1 MIDQESMAAMERMR
15 QEDPNIRDINPL
27 CPGRFAIRFEDGSAM
42 LVDINGDII
51 KSPLEKYDV
60 ISRIEYIGTMEGKPH
75 FAFEGRDWA
84 NRKMSETGI
93 FDSDGHR
100 KLFRDPRAAGVEG
113 VEYLKWEFERL
124 EKLSK
129 DPMNPRQNDPFL
141 IDVDS
146 PHPTRGVKL

>member
-84 NRKMSETGI
+84 NRKMSETG
-93 FDSDGHR
+93 R

-129 DPMNPRQNDPFL
+129 DPMNPRRNDPFL

>member
-1 MIDQESMAAMERMR
+1 
-15 QEDPNIRDINPL
+15 
-27 CPGRFAIRFEDGSAM
+27 
-42 LVDINGDII
+42 
-51 KSPLEKYDV
+51 
-60 ISRIEYIGTMEGKPH
+60 MEGKPH

-129 DPMNPRQNDPFL
+129 DPMNPRRNDPFL